1 MDPVEFRLKNA
12 SEEGDPQATGRPF
25 NRIGLRQVLERVKE
39 SDHWRSRPEG
49 PNRGRG
55 MATGYWFGARF
66 TSSAH
71 ITINPDGTASLTLG
85 SVDITGTR
93 TSMQQ
98 IAAEELG
105 LRAEDVSVATGDT
118 ESVGYTDVSGGSR
131 ITYTMGTAVYRACQ
145 DAIEQLRARA
155 ARKFQTTVDNI
166 EYCDGKFLVKDE
178 PGKVATLK
186 DLAIGPEGAV
196 VGRGTVSGM
205 RMAAGF
211 SAGVVDVEVD
221 PETGKVKIL
230 RYTVFDDAG
239 KAINPT
245 RIEAQMQGGVTQA
258 IGWALTEEYRY
269 DEKGVLLNA
278 NLLDYRQP
286 VAADLPYID
295 TEIVEVPAAEG
306 PYGVRGVGEPPIVNP
321 MAAIANAI
329 HSATGVRM
337 THAPMTPERVL
348 MALKGRK

>member
-1 MDPVEFRLKNA
+1 
-12 SEEGDPQATGRPF
+12 
-25 NRIGLRQVLERVKE
+25 
-39 SDHWRSRPEG
+39 
-49 PNRGRG
+49 
-55 MATGYWFGARF
+55 
-66 TSSAH
+66 
-71 ITINPDGTASLTLG
+71 
-85 SVDITGTR
+85 
-93 TSMQQ
+93 
-98 IAAEELG
+98 
-105 LRAEDVSVATGDT
+105 
-118 ESVGYTDVSGGSR
+118 
-131 ITYTMGTAVYRACQ
+131 
-145 DAIEQLRARA
+145 
-155 ARKFQTTVDNI
+155 
-166 EYCDGKFLVKDE
+166 
-178 PGKVATLK
+178 
-186 DLAIGPEGAV
+186 
-196 VGRGTVSGM
+196 
-205 RMAAGF
+205 
-211 SAGVVDVEVD
+211 VVDVEVD